1 MNPLQAAARADVG
14 RPRCYPMELDCV
26 VPWGRTA
33 EEYERMFGLSR
44 SSDLRRRILGVAD
57 GPASFNAEWTAIGGT
72 VTSVDPLYAATSQA
86 IASRY
91 AEVRPQVLA
100 AVAANQEA
108 YVWGDGPGQL
118 RNVADLADRRD
129 AAMAA
134 FAADFDAGRCAGRY
148 ISGGLPSLPLPS
160 NIAELA
166 LVSHYLFLYSR
177 EVDEAAHVAAVDE
190 LLRVAPE
197 ARIFPLLTLA
207 GDPSPHLDAVIRR
220 AEQRGRAVRVE
231 RVAYEVQ
238 RDGNQMLVVSRRD
251 EVRMG
256 EGAVQAGKG

>member
-1 MNPLQAAARADVG
+1 
-14 RPRCYPMELDCV
+14 MELSSV
-26 VPWGRTA
+26 IPWGRTA

-44 SSDLRRRILGVAD
+44 PTDLRRRVLGVAD
-57 GPASFNAEWTAIGGT
+57 GPASFNAEWTAAGGT
-72 VTSVDPLYAATSQA
+72 VLSVDPLYAATSQA

-91 AEVRPQVLA
+91 AEVRTQVLA
-100 AVAANQEA
+100 AVAANSGA

-118 RNVADLADRRD
+118 RDLTDMADRRD

-134 FAADFDAGRCAGRY
+134 FAADFDAGRRAGRY
-148 ISGGLPSLPLPS
+148 IPGSLPSLPLPTDS
-160 NIAELA
+160 TELA
-166 LVSHYLFLYSR
+166 LVSHFLFLYSR

-207 GDPSPHLDAVIRR
+207 GDSSPHLGAVVRH
-220 AEQRGRAVRVE
+220 AEQRGWAVRVE

-238 RDGNQMLVVSRRD
+238 RDGNQMLIVSRRGGAT
-251 EVRMG
+251 EG
-256 EGAVQAGKG
+256 EGEGRAGDG